1 MGYIKPHGYKVIFNG
16 VVIDWA
22 PRKREAKRLAE
33 RYAASKW
40 LPVEDFKIQKVI
52 A

>member
-1 MGYIKPHGYKVIFNG
+1 MGYIKPYGYKVVFNG

-22 PRKREAKRLAE
+22 PRKNEAKRLAE
-33 RYAASKW
+33 RYAASKG
-40 LPVEDFKIQKVI
+40 LSVEDFEIRKVL